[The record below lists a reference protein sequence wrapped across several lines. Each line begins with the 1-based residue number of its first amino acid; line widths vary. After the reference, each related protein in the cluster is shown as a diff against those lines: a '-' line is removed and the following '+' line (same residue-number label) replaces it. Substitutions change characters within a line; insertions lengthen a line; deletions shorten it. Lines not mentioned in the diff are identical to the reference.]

1 MTGPQPQRPPIVEEI
16 QATGSELLQ
25 VVKNIV
31 RAGNVRRIVIKNGDG
46 RTVLDVPLTAGIV
59 GVVLLPFYASIASI
73 AMLAARWTIVVE
85 REAAGPPAP
94 IPY

>member
-1 MTGPQPQRPPIVEEI
+1 MPTVVEEI

-25 VVKNIV
+25 TVKNVI

-59 GVVLLPFYASIASI
+59 GVLLLPLYASIASI
-73 AMLAARWTIVVE
+73 AMLAARWTVVVE
-85 REAAGPPAP
+85 REAGPPAP
-94 IPY
+94 IPH